1 MVTGALLV
9 TRAPLPTGAPSQLAA
24 TPFGGSQQQVAV
36 PTLAATDALTVE
48 PRPVGANGKL
58 IRDPRLDRYLAAHQQ
73 FAGTS
78 ALGVPSGFLRN
89 AAAEVPNR

>member
-1 MVTGALLV
+1 MPSAFAPTEARFASRSFAGDKLL
-9 TRAPLPTGAPSQLAA
+9 
-24 TPFGGSQQQVAV
+24 
-36 PTLAATDALTVE
+36 
-48 PRPVGANGKL
+48 
-58 IRDPRLDRYLAAHQQ
+58 RDTRLDRYLAAHQQ

>member
-1 MVTGALLV
+1 V
-9 TRAPLPTGAPSQLAA
+9 PSGAPSQLA
-24 TPFGGSQQQVAV
+24 VAPMGVSKQPSVSV
-36 PTLAATDALTVE
+36 PTLAATDTLQVE
-48 PRPVGANGKL
+48 PRPIGANGKL